1 MDKHLFE
8 MSLEELWTL
17 FPIILSPYESCWEDW
32 YEEERRSIAPLLP
45 GARISHIGSTAI
57 PRIQAKPI
65 VDILIEIP
73 PDASIAEMRE
83 RLEDS
88 GWICMRAAE
97 NRASLNKGYTPQG
110 YARRVFHI
118 HLRYEGDNDEL
129 YFRDYMND
137 HPALAEAY
145 EKLKLSLWKK
155 YEHDRDAYTGA
166 KSTFI
171 QKYTSL
177 AKAEYGQ
184 RYETDPNT
192 KEERG

>member
-1 MDKHLFE
+1 
-8 MSLEELWTL
+8 
-17 FPIILSPYESCWEDW
+17 
-32 YEEERRSIAPLLP
+32 
-45 GARISHIGSTAI
+45 
-57 PRIQAKPI
+57 
-65 VDILIEIP
+65 
-73 PDASIAEMRE
+73 MRE